1 MKEFMMKMVP
11 VDSREH
17 FPFQCQQCGACCRHV
32 RESVPLESL
41 DAFRLAKYLRD
52 RGESIRC
59 MDDVL
64 AKYAIPVLLHES
76 GYTVFMLSTVGPDDA
91 CIFLKDNKC
100 TSHTAKPR
108 ACRTYPISVGPAMSG
123 GFEAY
128 LSMEQTHHF
137 NGPQQSV
144 RKWVQKR
151 CSRQDYDFWET
162 DVGSVQ
168 EIAGLLGQLSLEQKK
183 GALLQFLRYKYSE
196 FDLDRP
202 FTEQFRTNN
211 QNLLEVL
218 RSLVQKQAADDTGG
232 N

>member
-11 VDSREH
+11 VDPREH

-52 RGESIRC
+52 RGEPIRC
-59 MDDVL
+59 MDDLL
-64 AKYAIPVLLHES
+64 ARYAIPVLLHES

-100 TSHTAKPR
+100 TIHTAKPR

-151 CSRQDYDFWET
+151 CSRQD
-162 DVGSVQ
+162 
-168 EIAGLLGQLSLEQKK
+168 SLEQKK

-202 FTEQFRTNN
+202 FTEQFKINN
-211 QNLLEVL
+211 QKLLEAL
-218 RSLVQKQAADDTGG
+218 RSLVQKQAADDAGG
-232 N
+232 K

>member
-11 VDSREH
+11 VDPRDH

-52 RGESIRC
+52 RGEPIRC

-64 AKYAIPVLLHES
+64 ARYAIPVLLHES

-91 CIFLKDNKC
+91 CIFLKDNQC
-100 TSHTAKPR
+100 TIHAAKPR
-108 ACRTYPISVGPAMSG
+108 ACRTYPISVGPAMAG

-137 NGPQQSV
+137 NGPQQSENGFRSAV
-144 RKWVQKR
+144 HGRTMTSGKRTLVLHRRLRNFWRSFPLGRKKEPYFN
-151 CSRQDYDFWET
+151 S
-162 DVGSVQ
+162 SV
-168 EIAGLLGQLSLEQKK
+168 ISI
-183 GALLQFLRYKYSE
+183 
-196 FDLDRP
+196 
-202 FTEQFRTNN
+202 
-211 QNLLEVL
+211 
-218 RSLVQKQAADDTGG
+218 RSLIWTSLSQNSSGTIIR
-232 N
+232 NF